1 MPLTAKKISPALT
14 SLESAQRRGAFF
26 EEIRFKSSSKV
37 INFYCKEFL
46 LILSAKVDIAMENCI
61 FMLILAIKDGF

>member
-1 MPLTAKKISPALT
+1 MPLTAKKMSPALI

-37 INFYCKEFL
+37 ISFYCKEFL
-46 LILSAKVDIAMENCI
+46 LILSAKVDIAMENYS
-61 FMLILAIKDGF
+61 FMLILAIENSF